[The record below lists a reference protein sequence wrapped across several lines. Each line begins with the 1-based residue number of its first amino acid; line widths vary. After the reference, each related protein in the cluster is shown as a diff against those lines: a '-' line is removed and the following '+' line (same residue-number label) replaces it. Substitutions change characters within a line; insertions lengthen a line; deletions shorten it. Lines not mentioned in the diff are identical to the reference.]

1 VQKVNWKLVAYTVGG
16 CWLVFAFL
24 FLPGKQ
30 IGLFLNPF
38 PIVLKGL
45 IGGAIY
51 GYVGAAGGRDIET
64 IFVYWTM
71 LGLVLAWCLHK
82 FQRNPV
88 NVTAIIAV
96 AGVVHVGLTVLAFF
110 PAMLIAG
117 R

>member
-1 VQKVNWKLVAYTVGG
+1 MQKVNWKLVGYAVGG

-38 PIVLKGL
+38 PIVLKAL

-51 GYVGAAGGRDIET
+51 GYVGAAGGWDIET
-64 IFVYWTM
+64 IFVCWTVI
-71 LGLVLAWCLHK
+71 GLVLAWCLHK
-82 FQRNPV
+82 FKRNPV
-88 NVTAIIAV
+88 NVTPIIAV
-96 AGVVHVGLTVLAFF
+96 VGVVHVGLSALALF

>member
-16 CWLVFAFL
+16 CWVIFAFL

-30 IGLFLNPF
+30 FGLFLNPF
-38 PIVLKGL
+38 PIVLKALVGGL
-45 IGGAIY
+45 IF

-64 IFVYWTM
+64 IFLYWTLM
-71 LGLVLAWCLHK
+71 GLMLAWCLHK
-82 FQRNPV
+82 FKRNPV
-88 NVTAIIAV
+88 NVTAIIGV
-96 AGVVHVGLTVLAFF
+96 AGVVHVVVSVLALF